1 MIHFRW
7 QQPEVSINLKNL
19 KKELE
24 CDKITNHCP
33 EPSFKRIAL
42 YLGLATLCIAPSCWD
57 TGTDINQGQLYLNGD
72 IYTKYVNNESDPSVM
87 NCSLMET
94 TRKVIG
100 DIESNEEV
108 IYTYECFEKD
118 EYWGYLTLFFVFIF
132 TGLFQVIYIFTAI
145 ASLETS
151 RQKMIGY
158 GISLGLII
166 LMPLFPLQVILVK
179 LFTFL
184 TNGPEMKKISTLMII
199 CEANFESQ
207 LQFLLQLY
215 IIFTRA
221 DRQPSTSQMLSLST
235 SIFFMA
241 KSSLESSFVNKPNE
255 PLLKKLPLLP
265 QKLCELIFWYGSYAI
280 LLSTF
285 RITFFVIGLFTIV
298 TFASCLK
305 CICMKAK
312 ISQGEIWQDQKYKGI
327 TLNDLTLEAVFFIT
341 LPILLVM
348 IYNFPDATIYSLD
361 AAAIIS
367 SNSSDLIVQ
376 TKLSKIALV
385 NENWAN
391 YVIPTILVAGVIHRV
406 LSYMQIT
413 KAEKTIQI
421 SNKDDQQDIYEIP
434 WGTLKDSPLDSKV
447 VKVLVDEKTFI
458 VPTGDLDI
466 EKYPQESETKIMIKS
481 SKEKDSPFKN
491 LKKKVSCSVKDE
503 TAKPIKAY
511 VVKIEDMKEIFIETP
526 KQNITAP

>member
-7 QQPEVSINLKNL
+7 QQPEISINLKNL

-33 EPSFKRIAL
+33 EPSFKKIAV

-72 IYTKYVNNESDPSVM
+72 IYTKYVNNKNNPSVM
-87 NCSLMET
+87 NCSLIET

-151 RQKMIGY
+151 HQKMIGY
-158 GISLGLII
+158 GISLGLIL
-166 LMPLFPLQVILVK
+166 LMPFFPLQVILVK

-207 LQFLLQLY
+207 LQLLLQLY

-265 QKLCELIFWYGSYAI
+265 QKLCELIFWYGSYAL

-285 RITFFVIGLFTIV
+285 RITLFVIGLFTIV
-298 TFASCLK
+298 AFALFMK

-312 ISQGEIWQDQKYKGI
+312 ISQGQKWQNQKYKGI
-327 TLNDLTLEAVFFIT
+327 ALNKLTLEAAFFIT

-348 IYNFPDATIYSLD
+348 INNFQDTTIYLLD

-376 TKLSKIALV
+376 TKLSKMALV

-413 KAEKTIQI
+413 KAEETIQI

-434 WGTLKDSPLDSKV
+434 RGTLKDSPLESKV
-447 VKVLVDEKTFI
+447 VKVFVDGKNFI
-458 VPTGDLDI
+458 VPTDDLDI
-466 EKYPQESETKIMIKS
+466 EKYPQESKTKIMIKS

-491 LKKKVSCSVKDE
+491 LRKKVSCSVKDE
-503 TAKPIKAY
+503 TTKPIKAY
-511 VVKIEDMKEIFIETP
+511 VVKIEDMKEIIIDTP
-526 KQNITAP
+526 Q